1 MKSRSHALWHVRGS
15 PPRMKRPAHGT
26 LQRKSPPN
34 TAPATKNDPHDW
46 SLPHM
51 RRHLQSARAGRSN
64 LAKYC
69 ACHEKWLSWRLILV
83 TYEPFTLRRATG
95 VTPQPHQ
102 ILPNAK
108 SALIGALYVFFYSF
122 ALVYCSFIPVLPLN
136 LNDVSYVHER
146 ISVTL
151 VALRSNVYDFLRS
164 ATVAFITHVA
174 CVALPWPSFPAI
186 HEVHPAAKC
195 SKKGLRMFETITH
208 NFYRHIFVWFI
219 YSLPCEM
226 SGTASCGTMGIHFH
240 LYIFVFLF
248 WFFWYFVEHIDYLLG
263 SFKSV
268 YSVFIIRTSGGLIG
282 MFACYKTSELL
293 EFPSRPQWLI
303 SIKQR
308 DSLVIKY
315 L

>member
-1 MKSRSHALWHVRGS
+1 MTFSSWVNEIAIACVVACSGI
-15 PPRMKRPAHGT
+15 
-26 LQRKSPPN
+26 
-34 TAPATKNDPHDW
+34 PAT
-46 SLPHM
+46 
-51 RRHLQSARAGRSN
+51 
-64 LAKYC
+64 
-69 ACHEKWLSWRLILV
+69 HETSSTWHAATEV
-83 TYEPFTLRRATG
+83 TR
-95 VTPQPHQ
+95 QPHQ
-102 ILPNAK
+102 ILHLPQKMIPMIDLCHICDVIYNLRARGAPTSPNIVLATK
-108 SALIGALYVFFYSF
+108 NDSHDDWSSSHMNHLHCAEQQVSRPNLTKFCLTRNCANWCTICFLLPYYSF
-122 ALVYCSFIPVLPLN
+122 ALLYCSFIPVLPLN

-219 YSLPCEM
+219 FSLPCEM

-248 WFFWYFVEHIDYLLG
+248 WFFFDTL
-263 SFKSV
+263 
-268 YSVFIIRTSGGLIG
+268 
-282 MFACYKTSELL
+282 
-293 EFPSRPQWLI
+293 
-303 SIKQR
+303 
-308 DSLVIKY
+308 
-315 L
+315 